1 MVSGLLLV
9 MGFEFY
15 VAEVFT
21 LSVEE
26 GGTVLVW
33 FNGLLNNS

>member
-1 MVSGLLLV
+1 VVSGLLVV

-15 VAEVFT
+15 MAEVFT
-21 LSVEE
+21 LSVEQ
-26 GGTVLVW
+26 GGTVLGW

>member
-1 MVSGLLLV
+1 VVSGLLLV

-26 GGTVLVW
+26 GGMVLVW
-33 FNGLLNNS
+33 FSGLLNS